1 VTDNDNPWPLL
12 IPIGVLV
19 IVFLGTGVI
28 WMMIPIAVLVC
39 VFFGAYNEDRKIGRQ
54 RREMR
59 PINETRSGGYVDGPS
74 QDSGWTT
81 SKPIYERRTQKDQGV
96 SLGILIPIFILS
108 WIWVTG
114 GFSWPILIPI
124 FVLSLAFL
132 GSVFERTRGRA
143 HVKEQLT
150 RRDIRTVHDIADR
163 AGIPEEQARRH
174 IVHEK
179 RRGESEVWFD
189 PSTGE
194 ISSTPVT
201 ASGESSV
208 GCPYCGFALKSE
220 DRYCPYC
227 GAPIR
232 A

>member
-1 VTDNDNPWPLL
+1 MSEKDSPWPLL
-12 IPIGVLV
+12 IPIGVLA

-39 VFFGAYNEDRKIGRQ
+39 VFLGAFNEDQKIRRQ
-54 RREMR
+54 GKGMK
-59 PINETRSGGYVDGPS
+59 PLKGGASGSYVDGPA
-74 QDSGWTT
+74 QDLDWTME
-81 SKPIYERRTQKDQGV
+81 KPIYERKTQKDQGV
-96 SLGILIPIFILS
+96 ALGVLIPIFILS

-124 FVLSLAFL
+124 FVLAVVFLASLADN
-132 GSVFERTRGRA
+132 SRGRSQ
-143 HVKEQLT
+143 VREELD
-150 RRDIRTVHDIADR
+150 RGDVRTIEDIADR
-163 AGIPEEQARRH
+163 SGIPEERVRRH

-189 PSTGE
+189 PSTGA
-194 ISSTPVT
+194 ISQTPIQPT
-201 ASGESSV
+201 QEART
-208 GCPYCGFALKSE
+208 GCPYCGFALKFE